1 MSFLEKFNRRRDKEA
16 APQSAG
22 LWTRSLAKTRA
33 LLTADLGDLLRG
45 KTIPDE
51 ALLEELETRLLMA
64 DVGPETTEIIL
75 KRFRAGVPAG
85 KTLLVH
91 LADIMVAILQP
102 QTQPSTIPNHS
113 GPHVVLIVGVNGSGK
128 TTSIGKLAQHYRRMD
143 CSVLLAAG
151 DTFRAAAIE
160 QLSVWAERNDV
171 PIVAQTAGSDP
182 AAVIFDALQSAR
194 FKNIDVLLADT
205 AGRLHTQSGL
215 MDELKKIKRVM
226 QKVDPAAPH
235 ETLLVIDAGMGQNA
249 VQQARQFHEA
259 VGVTGL
265 ILTKMDGTAKGGIVF
280 AIQQQ
285 LNLPVAYIG
294 TGESADDL
302 QPFEAEPFVKALLS
316 GD

>member
-1 MSFLEKFNRRRDKEA
+1 MSLFEKFNRRHDQAEPA
-16 APQSAG
+16 QPAG
-22 LWTRSLAKTRA
+22 LWARGLAKTRA
-33 LLTADLGDLLRG
+33 LLTADLSDLLRG
-45 KTIPDE
+45 RPVLDE
-51 ALLEELETRLLMA
+51 ALLEELETRLLLA
-64 DVGPETTEIIL
+64 DVGPESTTIIL
-75 KRFRAGVPAG
+75 QRLRTDTDNSPPLDKLGKIMIELLQAAQRPTMAGSKPHTV
-85 KTLLVH
+85 LV
-91 LADIMVAILQP
+91 
-102 QTQPSTIPNHS
+102 
-113 GPHVVLIVGVNGSGK
+113 VGVNGSGK
-128 TTSIGKLAQHYRRMD
+128 TTSIGKLATHYRRLGQTVM
-143 CSVLLAAG
+143 LAAG

-160 QLSVWAERNDV
+160 QLSIWAERNNV
-171 PIVAQTAGSDP
+171 PIIAQPGGADP
-182 AAVIFDALQSAR
+182 AAVIFDALHSAR
-194 FKNIDVLLADT
+194 SKNIDVLLADT

-215 MDELKKIKRVM
+215 MDELKKIKRVL
-226 QKVDPAAPH
+226 QKLEPAAPH

-302 QPFEAEPFVKALLS
+302 QPFEPKAFVNALLS

>member
-1 MSFLEKFNRRRDKEA
+1 MSLFEKFNRRRDQA
-16 APQSAG
+16 APAQPAG
-22 LWTRSLAKTRA
+22 LWARGLAKTRA
-33 LLTADLGDLLRG
+33 LLTADLSDLLRG
-45 KTIPDE
+45 RPVLDE
-51 ALLEELETRLLMA
+51 ALLEELETRLLLA
-64 DVGPETTEIIL
+64 DVGPESTTIIL
-75 KRFRAGVPAG
+75 QRLRTDTDNSPPLDKLG
-85 KTLLVH
+85 KIMIELLQANRRPVTVRH
-91 LADIMVAILQP
+91 K
-102 QTQPSTIPNHS
+102 
-113 GPHVVLIVGVNGSGK
+113 PHTVLVVGVNGSGK
-128 TTSIGKLAQHYRRMD
+128 TTSIGKLANYYRRLGQTVM
-143 CSVLLAAG
+143 LAAG

-160 QLSVWAERNDV
+160 QLSIWAERNNV
-171 PIVAQTAGSDP
+171 PIIAQPGGADP

-194 FKNIDVLLADT
+194 SKNIDVLLADT

-215 MDELKKIKRVM
+215 MDELKKIKRVL
-226 QKVDPAAPH
+226 QKLEPTAPH

-249 VQQARQFHEA
+249 VQQAQQFHEA

-302 QPFEAEPFVKALLS
+302 QPFEPEAFVNALLS